1 MRGTREQ
8 IAFYG
13 STPAYR
19 GVLELHGWGDLQD
32 DLNRLSKRGEWQ
44 AMGDLITEDVL
55 DTFAVVAEPEDDAG
69 RDARPVRRRSST
81 GSSSTRRTGA
91 TRSAGSRCSRAS
103 ARDRAGAHPALEP
116 TQLEMVVEIPK
127 GSRNKYEVDHAT
139 GDLWLD
145 RTLFTATQYPADYGF
160 VPDTLAEDGDPLDV
174 LVLLDE
180 PTFPGC
186 HVMVRPIGVFR
197 MRDEA
202 GGDDKVLAVPA
213 KDPRYAGLRDLG
225 DVRTFLPFLLDEIE
239 HFFAVYKEVEPGKDT
254 EPGHWEDAAAAVRI
268 VAESRARFA

>member
-1 MRGTREQ
+1 MAPADGPSDT
-8 IAFYG
+8 AF
-13 STPAYR
+13 
-19 GVLELHGWGDLQD
+19 
-32 DLNRLSKRGEWQ
+32 
-44 AMGDLITEDVL
+44 
-55 DTFAVVAEPEDDAG
+55 
-69 RDARPVRRRSST
+69 
-81 GSSSTRRTGA
+81 
-91 TRSAGSRCSRAS
+91 
-103 ARDRAGAHPALEP
+103 
-116 TQLEMVVEIPK
+116 EMVVEIPK
-127 GSRNKYEVDHAT
+127 GARNKYEVDHAT
-139 GDLWLD
+139 GAIWLD

-213 KDPRYAGLRDLG
+213 RDPRYAGLRDLT
-225 DVRTFLPFLLDEIE
+225 DVRAVLPFLLDEIE

-254 EPGHWEDAAAAVRI
+254 EPGTWEDAAAAVRI
-268 VAESRARFA
+268 VDEARVRAGNPSA

>member
-1 MRGTREQ
+1 MDRDQ
-8 IAFYG
+8 A
-13 STPAYR
+13 
-19 GVLELHGWGDLQD
+19 ELD
-32 DLNRLSKRGEWQ
+32 
-44 AMGDLITEDVL
+44 
-55 DTFAVVAEPEDDAG
+55 
-69 RDARPVRRRSST
+69 
-81 GSSSTRRTGA
+81 
-91 TRSAGSRCSRAS
+91 RSAM
-103 ARDRAGAHPALEP
+103 
-116 TQLEMVVEIPK
+116 EMIVEIPK
-127 GSRNKYEVDHAT
+127 GSRNKYEVDHET
-139 GDLWLD
+139 GALWLD

-213 KDPRYAGLRDLG
+213 KDPRYAALRDL
-225 DVRTFLPFLLDEIE
+225 DDLRSVLPFLLDEIE
-239 HFFAVYKEVEPGKDT
+239 HFFSVYKEVEPGKQT

-268 VAESRARFA
+268 VGESRARFT